1 MNAKPFLDTN
11 IIVYAF
17 SSNDPRNAKAE
28 ALLQAGGVVSVQV
41 LNEFVNVLRRKQQRG
56 WDEIQEGLDA
66 LKTLLGQPRP
76 LTVDVHEAAI
86 PIARDYA
93 FSFYDSLIIAAALKA
108 GCSILY
114 SEDLQQGQKIEQLTI
129 RNPFVEEQP
138 WWE

>member
-1 MNAKPFLDTN
+1 MNDKAFLDTN

-17 SSNDPRNAKAE
+17 SSNDSRNVKAE
-28 ALLQAGGVVSVQV
+28 ALLQAGGVISVQV
-41 LNEFVNVLRRKQQRG
+41 LNEFVNVLRRKQQRD
-56 WDEIQEGLDA
+56 WNEIQAGLDV
-66 LKTLLGQPRP
+66 LKTLLGQPHP

-114 SEDLQQGQKIEQLTI
+114 SEDLQQGQRIEGVTI
-129 RNPFVEEQP
+129 RNPFAE
-138 WWE
+138 